1 LFNLIELVVLGA
13 VAGFTIFLG
22 LPVALMGAN
31 ERLKGFLNALAIGIL
46 VFLIIDVFGHA
57 WSSTTDAAVSAFRG
71 DAPDLSAV
79 IDLLAM
85 FGGLTIGFASLVA
98 YERRYLGATSRL
110 DGIEPKK
117 LATMI
122 ALGIGAHNLSEGLA
136 IGQSYASGAI
146 ALAIVLV
153 IGFGAHNATEGFGIT
168 APLAGST
175 PGPGLAFLVRVLLV
189 GGSPTFI
196 GTILGSL
203 FYSPIAYIFFLS
215 LAGGAL
221 VYVSLTMFGSGRRKT
236 DGSIIMTGIFV
247 GLCAGFL
254 TDLIV
259 SLGGA

>member
-1 LFNLIELVVLGA
+1 
-13 VAGFTIFLG
+13 
-22 LPVALMGAN
+22 
-31 ERLKGFLNALAIGIL
+31 
-46 VFLIIDVFGHA
+46 VFLIVDVFGHA
-57 WSSTTDAAVSAFRG
+57 WSSTTDVVVSAFQG
-71 DAPDLSAV
+71 DAPGAAAAV
-79 IDLLAM
+79 NLLAM
-85 FGGLTIGFASLVA
+85 FGGLTIGFLSLVV
-98 YERRYLGATSRL
+98 YERRYLGAASKP

-146 ALAIVLV
+146 ALAVVLV
-153 IGFGAHNATEGFGIT
+153 VGFGAHNATEGFGIT

-175 PGPGLAFLVRVLLV
+175 PGPGLSFLVRVLLI

-196 GTILGSL
+196 GTVLGSL

-221 VYVSLTMFGSGRRKT
+221 VYVTLTMFGSGRRRT
-236 DGSIIMTGIFV
+236 DSSVIMAGIFI